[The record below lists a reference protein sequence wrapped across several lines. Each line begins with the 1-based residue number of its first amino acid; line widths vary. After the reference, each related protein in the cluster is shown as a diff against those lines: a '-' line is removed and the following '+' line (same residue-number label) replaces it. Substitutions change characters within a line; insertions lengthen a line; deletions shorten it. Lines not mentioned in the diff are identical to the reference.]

1 MLANILP
8 SETHQMVMAYLEGD
22 ADTASRMQLAY
33 LELINNLFTEVN
45 PIPVKTALDLM
56 GRCSAQM
63 RMPLYAMSEGARQNL
78 AGSMRRVGLL

>member
-1 MLANILP
+1 
-8 SETHQMVMAYLEGD
+8 MVTAYLEGD